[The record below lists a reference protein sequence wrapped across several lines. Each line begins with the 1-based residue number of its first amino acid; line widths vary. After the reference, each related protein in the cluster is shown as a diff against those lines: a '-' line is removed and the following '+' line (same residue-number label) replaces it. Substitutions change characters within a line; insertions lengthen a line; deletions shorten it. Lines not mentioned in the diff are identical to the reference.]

1 MEGNAIESAVYVAST
16 WVIPALLAIT
26 LHEAAH
32 GYVAKLCG
40 DETAWQLGRVSFNP
54 LKHVDPV
61 GTVALPA
68 LLLLMHA
75 PFLFGYAKPVP
86 VRFDQLKNPRRDM
99 VSVAAAGPAMNFTL
113 AILAA
118 LLIHLVALLPPE
130 LARWFFANLV
140 NAIELNVILAL
151 FNLIPIPPLDGGRV
165 AVGLLPGVLA
175 LPLARLGRYGM
186 SIVIGALFLLPL
198 LAAQVG
204 YRPDLFNR
212 LIERPAGAVIGA
224 ILVLTGN
231 R

>member
-1 MEGNAIESAVYVAST
+1 VAST

-40 DETAWQLGRVSFNP
+40 DDTAWQLGRVSFNP

-61 GTVALPA
+61 GTIALPA

-86 VRFDQLKNPRRDM
+86 VRFDRLRNPRRDM
-99 VSVAAAGPAMNFTL
+99 VSVAAAGPVMNLVL
-113 AILAA
+113 ATLAA
-118 LLIHLVALLPPE
+118 LLIHVVAPLPRE
-130 LARWFFANLV
+130 LGRWFFANLA

-165 AVGLLPGVLA
+165 AVGLLPNFLA

-186 SIVIGALFLLPL
+186 SIVIGLLFLLPL
-198 LAAQVG
+198 LAAQAG
-204 YRPDLFNR
+204 YRLNLFSR
-212 LIERPAGAVIGA
+212 LIERPASALIHA